1 MAEKKNEEVLEL
13 AVVEE
18 ETQLAEQPSIGGF
31 ATDIMTKVATEGH
44 YASFD
49 TSTDDGKMDVFNAMN
64 DAEILTVG
72 EVIEV
77 ENLVIAP
84 AQVRDTETGELKTL
98 PAVTLITPMG
108 EMYRST
114 SSGVVKTAINLL
126 STFGVDGRLER
137 TLKVVA
143 KEIDLPG
150 GRRYKKLSVVK

>member
-13 AVVEE
+13 AVQE
-18 ETQLAEQPSIGGF
+18 ETAIAEQPSVGGF
-31 ATDIMTKVATEGH
+31 ATEIMTRVATEGH

-49 TSTDDGKMDVFNAMN
+49 TSTDEGKMDVFNAMN

-77 ENLVIAP
+77 KNLVISP
-84 AQVRDTETGELKTL
+84 AQVRDTETGEMKTL

-126 STFGVDGRLER
+126 STFGVDGRLNR

>member
-1 MAEKKNEEVLEL
+1 
-13 AVVEE
+13 
-18 ETQLAEQPSIGGF
+18 
-31 ATDIMTKVATEGH
+31 
-44 YASFD
+44 
-49 TSTDDGKMDVFNAMN
+49 MN

-84 AQVRDTETGELKTL
+84 AQVRDTETGEMKTL

-126 STFGVDGRLER
+126 STFGVDGRLNR